1 MSVSDSDSEKIM
13 HYSNIES
20 SPDIFI
26 GNLGHLGFQRFM
38 PNPALRPW
46 VQCYWVM
53 QTRLSAEGF
62 VETLYPD
69 GGTNLNFYFAP
80 GEEVSLSFYTEQT
93 VKKMHLRGQQDC
105 LGIRFHPGGV
115 FQLLGLSMPDWIG
128 GEFSSRDLDFHPL
141 QELRKRLGDLQ
152 DTQQRLHLIDEWLLG
167 RSPKISAQPGLLQQ
181 VLPKLIYKRESI
193 DSVCEQLALNRRK
206 LERKFYQEVG
216 LSPDQIKQLVRIKLA
231 RKLINDH
238 PGLSLVEVAQC
249 AGFYDQA
256 HFIRQFK
263 KLTGLTPGQYRQKK
277 LSQKYNPH

>member
-1 MSVSDSDSEKIM
+1 
-13 HYSNIES
+13 
-20 SPDIFI
+20 
-26 GNLGHLGFQRFM
+26 
-38 PNPALRPW
+38 
-46 VQCYWVM
+46 
-53 QTRLSAEGF
+53 
-62 VETLYPD
+62 
-69 GGTNLNFYFAP
+69 
-80 GEEVSLSFYTEQT
+80 
-93 VKKMHLRGQQDC
+93 
-105 LGIRFHPGGV
+105 
-115 FQLLGLSMPDWIG
+115 LLGLSMPDWIG

-181 VLPKLIYKRESI
+181 VLPRLIYKRESI

-216 LSPDQIKQLVRIKLA
+216 LSPDQIKQFVRIKLA

-238 PGLSLVEVAQC
+238 PGLSLVEVAQW

>member
-46 VQCYWVM
+46 VQCFWIIK
-53 QTRLSAEGF
+53 THLSEQGF
-62 VETLYPD
+62 LETLYPD

-80 GEEVSLSFYTEQT
+80 EQEVRLSFYTEQT
-93 VKKMHLRGQQDC
+93 VKKMFLNGQQDC

-115 FQLLGLSMPDWIG
+115 FHLLGLSMPDWIG
-128 GEFSSRDLDFHPL
+128 GEFSSSDLDFHPL

-152 DTQQRLHLIDEWLLG
+152 TTQQRLRLVEQWLLE
-167 RSPKISAQPGLLQQ
+167 RSLQFSAQPGLLQQ
-181 VLPKLIYKRESI
+181 VLPRLIYNLEPI
-193 DSVCEQLALNRRK
+193 DLICEQFAMNRRK

-216 LSPDQIKQLVRIKLA
+216 LSPGLIKQFVRIKLA

-238 PGLSLVEVAQC
+238 PDLSLVDVAQC

-256 HFIRQFK
+256 HFIRQFQ
-263 KLTGLTPGQYRQKK
+263 KLTGLTPGQYRKKK
-277 LSQKYNPH
+277 LSQKYNPG